1 MLNMKKKNAITLLAL
16 VLTIVI
22 LLLLAA
28 IAIQMTLGENGLIAK
43 STQAQKEQA
52 KAELLELVKM
62 EYSTLN
68 IKASAAKQEKPE
80 PEEVLLQEEFKNKYD
95 VVGENIADKKGNII
109 ATKAEVLSGLKILYP
124 KNIENEEGEASGIEI
139 SEEDRRKLILKIIV
153 KDRRIPVGLMN
164 FYAKYNPGDRDGA
177 VKVDYGNGETA
188 EITGFYSGGHTYYDP
203 GEYIMKVENMDDFL
217 IAATDYKEN
226 LEIEVI
232 HWGEFIEKNEE
243 NDIRIHNVTKIY
255 EPEPDRIP
263 IKYINS
269 KFTEIPEW
277 LFSKKVTSKKMS
289 SILHN
294 KNLESIP
301 KDLFKNNVNIEIFK
315 ETFVG
320 CTGLSEIPEG
330 LFKNNVNVEIF
341 EDTFEGCTGLTSI
354 PENIFK
360 YNIKVKRFSYIISAC
375 TGIEEIPENMFR
387 YNTEVKVF
395 DGIFFNMRG
404 VTKIPENIF
413 RYNTEV
419 ERFRRLFAYM
429 EKIKKIPENLFKYN
443 INVKNFD
450 QTFENMNFLEE
461 IPEGIFKN
469 NVNAEHF
476 YSVFSGCNSLK
487 EIPEGLFKN
496 NIKALSFNRTFQSC
510 NNLKAVPNNLFV
522 NNTKAKEFGL
532 TFADCQRLET
542 IGTNIFPVEN
552 VIIDLSDM
560 FSYCEELK
568 NIPNEIIEYAK
579 KVKEKGGDVN
589 SMFKGCTK
597 ASNYSSLPGYLIRW
611 S

>member
-1 MLNMKKKNAITLLAL
+1 MLNMKKNNAITLLAL
-16 VLTIVI
+16 VITIVI

-28 IAIQMTLGENGLIAK
+28 IAIQMTLGENGLIPK

-164 FYAKYNPGDRDGA
+164 FYAKYNPGDIDGA

-263 IKYINS
+263 IKYINP

-289 SILHN
+289 SILYN

-301 KDLFKNNVNIEIFK
+301 KTYL
-315 ETFVG
+315 
-320 CTGLSEIPEG
+320 
-330 LFKNNVNVEIF
+330 
-341 EDTFEGCTGLTSI
+341 
-354 PENIFK
+354 
-360 YNIKVKRFSYIISAC
+360 
-375 TGIEEIPENMFR
+375 
-387 YNTEVKVF
+387 
-395 DGIFFNMRG
+395 
-404 VTKIPENIF
+404 KI
-413 RYNTEV
+413 
-419 ERFRRLFAYM
+419 M
-429 EKIKKIPENLFKYN
+429 
-443 INVKNFD
+443 
-450 QTFENMNFLEE
+450 
-461 IPEGIFKN
+461 
-469 NVNAEHF
+469 
-476 YSVFSGCNSLK
+476 
-487 EIPEGLFKN
+487 
-496 NIKALSFNRTFQSC
+496 
-510 NNLKAVPNNLFV
+510 
-522 NNTKAKEFGL
+522 
-532 TFADCQRLET
+532 
-542 IGTNIFPVEN
+542 
-552 VIIDLSDM
+552 
-560 FSYCEELK
+560 
-568 NIPNEIIEYAK
+568 
-579 KVKEKGGDVN
+579 
-589 SMFKGCTK
+589 
-597 ASNYSSLPGYLIRW
+597 
-611 S
+611 

>member
-1 MLNMKKKNAITLLAL
+1 
-16 VLTIVI
+16 
-22 LLLLAA
+22 
-28 IAIQMTLGENGLIAK
+28 MTLGENGLIAK

-164 FYAKYNPGDRDGA
+164 FYAKYNPGDIDGA

-320 CTGLSEIPEG
+320 CTGLS
-330 LFKNNVNVEIF
+330 
-341 EDTFEGCTGLTSI
+341 
-354 PENIFK
+354 
-360 YNIKVKRFSYIISAC
+360 
-375 TGIEEIPENMFR
+375 EIPENMFR

>member
-164 FYAKYNPGDRDGA
+164 FYAKYNPGDIDGA

-315 ETFVG
+315 ETFV
-320 CTGLSEIPEG
+320 
-330 LFKNNVNVEIF
+330 
-341 EDTFEGCTGLTSI
+341 GCTGLTSI